1 MWEYSPGCNFI
12 PNNNSALYED
22 EFVRRAVEEL
32 LTKRCILKVHSLLYC
47 CNPLTVV
54 RAKKLRVVI
63 ALSRSVNKN
72 LQSCKFKYE
81 GLPTLSEM
89 FGKEF
94 WFITFDLESGYYHID
109 IDPKS
114 WQLSGF
120 FRSLSIFTTRQIQ
133 SQKKRAVPLAHRVA
147 TICRFQSF
155 AFRFVLGI
163 LPRY

>member
-94 WFITFDLESGYYHID
+94 WFITFYIEERKGSCHL
-109 IDPKS
+109 
-114 WQLSGF
+114 
-120 FRSLSIFTTRQIQ
+120 
-133 SQKKRAVPLAHRVA
+133 
-147 TICRFQSF
+147 
-155 AFRFVLGI
+155 
-163 LPRY
+163 